1 MEGNAGNRDGRNG
14 YSEAET
20 KAAMNE
26 TERRIYER
34 LERLEE
40 HHYGQLEAARRDM
53 RRIRARVRKR
63 MRAGYDKG
71 EGRS

>member
-1 MEGNAGNRDGRNG
+1 MEGNAGNRDGRDG

-26 TERRIYER
+26 TERKIYER
-34 LERLEE
+34 LERLEQ
-40 HHYGQLEAARRDM
+40 HYVAQLEAARRDM

-63 MRAGYDKG
+63 MRAGYDTG
-71 EGRS
+71 EGKS